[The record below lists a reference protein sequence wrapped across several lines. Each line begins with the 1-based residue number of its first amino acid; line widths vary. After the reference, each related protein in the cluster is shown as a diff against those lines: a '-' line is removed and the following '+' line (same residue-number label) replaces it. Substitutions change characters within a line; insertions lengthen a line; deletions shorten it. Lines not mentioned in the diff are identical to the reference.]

1 MSTIQNDLSGQ
12 RFGKLVVI
20 HQVEDHIQPNGTH
33 ITQWL
38 CQCDCGSKPIIVKRY
53 NLKNGITTHCGCLT
67 RKKLPDDDVIIDLY
81 VNQHKTCKEI
91 CRMYGLS
98 DKSSFGVSK
107 ILQRNGFIIPKQGR
121 GPDSYGWKGGR
132 IIKGGGYY
140 GIWNPEHERADKQGY
155 VYEHTLVYEQNTGKL
170 PQKGEV
176 LHHID
181 LDKLNNDFSNL
192 FLCDHKEH
200 IACHRSIETLIKPL
214 LQLGIIYFDNGE
226 YKISDEYNLMLNIH

>member
-12 RFGKLVVI
+12 RFGKLVVS

-38 CQCDCGSKPIIVKRY
+38 CQCDCGSKPIIAKRY

-81 VNQHKTCKEI
+81 INQHKTCKEI
-91 CRMYGLS
+91 CRMYKLS
-98 DKSSFGVSK
+98 DKSIHGVSK
-107 ILQRNGFIIPKQGR
+107 ILQ
-121 GPDSYGWKGGR
+121 
-132 IIKGGGYY
+132 
-140 GIWNPEHERADKQGY
+140 
-155 VYEHTLVYEQNTGKL
+155 
-170 PQKGEV
+170 GEV

-192 FLCDHKEH
+192 FLCEHKQH
-200 IACHRSIETLIKPL
+200 LVCHRSIENLIKPL
-214 LQLGIIYFDNGE
+214 LQLGVIYFNNGE
-226 YKISDEYNLMLNIH
+226 YKISDKYLLNYND